1 MPKPSGHFEGRGR
14 SQRGIALLLVI
25 WVLSALTVT
34 ALGLSLITRA
44 ERFSAHRFR
53 ETTVNR
59 FLAEAGIEK
68 AIIEIAYSSMHRL
81 EAAAW
86 KVDGTPYSFELGAG
100 RCQVRVWDET
110 GKFNINK
117 MNDINSVVLKNL
129 LMNVALVD
137 HDTADIIAD
146 SVLDWK
152 ESDNLHR
159 IHGADDDYYLSLPN
173 PYKPRHALFETPE
186 EILMVRGMTP
196 EIIYGNGQQKG
207 IMPFITIYSPTD
219 KINVLTAPREV
230 LLAIPGIGM
239 EFADKILEM
248 RGGDVIDN
256 AASEGIIK
264 LLAKSAAEFA
274 SASNYGNTVGIES
287 AGYITSEKTA
297 YRIATVVRM
306 TAAGRYKTLYYK
318 GPTIYN

>member
-1 MPKPSGHFEGRGR
+1 
-14 SQRGIALLLVI
+14 
-25 WVLSALTVT
+25 
-34 ALGLSLITRA
+34 
-44 ERFSAHRFR
+44 
-53 ETTVNR
+53 
-59 FLAEAGIEK
+59 
-68 AIIEIAYSSMHRL
+68 
-81 EAAAW
+81 
-86 KVDGTPYSFELGAG
+86 LGAG
-100 RCQVRVWDET
+100 RCQVRVWGET

-159 IHGADDDYYLSLPN
+159 IHGADDDYYLSLPD
-173 PYKPRHALFETPE
+173 PYKSRHALFETPE

-196 EIIYGNGQQKG
+196 EILYGDGRKKG

-219 KINVLTAPREV
+219 KINILAAPREV
-230 LLAIPGIGM
+230 LLAIPGIGID
-239 EFADKILEM
+239 FADKILEM
-248 RGGDVIDN
+248 RGGDITHN
-256 AASEGIIK
+256 AAAEGIINQ
-264 LLAKSAAEFA
+264 LAKSVAEFA
-274 SASNYGNTVGIES
+274 STRNYSNTIGIES

-318 GPTIYN
+318 GPTIIK